1 MKLKSLANMCVCDK
15 TETLF
20 KDAYITLCVNNSHLS
35 TANNLNPGSKTWL
48 SQKNKSC
55 KLP

>member
-20 KDAYITLCVNNSHLS
+20 KDAYITLCVNNNHLS
-35 TANNLNPGSKTWL
+35 TADNLNPGIKTWL